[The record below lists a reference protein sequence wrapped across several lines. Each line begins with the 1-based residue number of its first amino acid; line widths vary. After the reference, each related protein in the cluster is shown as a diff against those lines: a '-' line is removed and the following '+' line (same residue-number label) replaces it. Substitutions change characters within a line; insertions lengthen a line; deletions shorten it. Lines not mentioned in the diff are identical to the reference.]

1 MHVLAGEPSVL
12 VSIAAATASRAA
24 RLAVCAVMFDVRP
37 TCFKSFVVDT
47 CTPQTLL
54 SQSPVTML
62 TGNSWLTKRGHKM
75 NVTYVLQGET
85 SLLVRIATTTVSRV
99 TRLAVCAGV
108 PRDLV
113 TFLLD

>member
-1 MHVLAGEPSVL
+1 MLQGETSLL
-12 VSIAAATASRAA
+12 VSIVTTTVSQVA
-24 RLAVCAVMFDVRP
+24 RLAVCAVMFNGRP

-85 SLLVRIATTTVSRV
+85 RLLASIAAATVSRV
-99 TRLAVCAGV
+99 TRLAACAGV

-113 TFLLD
+113 TFLHD